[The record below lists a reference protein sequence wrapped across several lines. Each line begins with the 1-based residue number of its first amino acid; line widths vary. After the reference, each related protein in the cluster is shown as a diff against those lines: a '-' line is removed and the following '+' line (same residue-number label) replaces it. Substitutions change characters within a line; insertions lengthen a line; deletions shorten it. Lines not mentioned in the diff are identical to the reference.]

1 MRDVTMLTLMIN
13 EEMRRASEKKI
24 VDEDPKAR
32 GSDLFYVNK
41 QMWNFFGLGERH
53 CGVIDNVGHRK
64 LFDSLQNKVLV
75 RN

>member
-32 GSDLFYVNK
+32 GSGLFYVN
-41 QMWNFFGLGERH
+41 Q
-53 CGVIDNVGHRK
+53 
-64 LFDSLQNKVLV
+64 
-75 RN
+75 